1 MKKPIPKNLGFF
13 FTSTFS
19 SLIVLGTCCQGSSVR
34 FIKEILTPITSGFLT
49 MLSFA
54 VSELVVLHAGTPVAI
69 SQLAITVMFVVLGI
83 LLIGFSYSRI
93 TKTKD
98 SILQHR
104 WTITSAVI
112 LALAVILLVMVPA
125 AFRFYIDPDL
135 MFLEPLSL
143 ATLVHSIIGVPAVV
157 TALIYVFGD
166 LPVNVKKWMRI
177 AAVLWLAS
185 LALGVIVFL
194 QMLSLI

>member
-1 MKKPIPKNLGFF
+1 LETWGP
-13 FTSTFS
+13 
-19 SLIVLGTCCQGSSVR
+19 GSAVR
-34 FIKEILTPITSGFLT
+34 FIKEILTPITSGFST
-49 MLSFA
+49 VPSFA
-54 VSELVVLHAGTPVAI
+54 LSELVVLHAGTPVAI

-143 ATLVHSIIGVPAVV
+143 TTLVHFIIGVPTVV

-185 LALGVIVFL
+185 LVLGVVVFL